1 MEDLKMRVI
10 IDRFE
15 GPYAVCEKEDKTM
28 IDIKRINLPK
38 NVKEGC
44 VLDVCKDKI
53 TVNIEETEKRK
64 KKIDSLTEDI
74 WN

>member
-1 MEDLKMRVI
+1 MKVI

-28 IDIKRINLPK
+28 MDIKRINLPIEA
-38 NVKEGC
+38 KEGY
-44 VLDVCKDKI
+44 VLDVNGDEI
-53 TVNIEETEKRK
+53 TIDLEETQNRK
-64 KKIDSLTEDI
+64 KHMEYITKDM

>member
-1 MEDLKMRVI
+1 MKVI

-28 IDIKRINLPK
+28 MDIKRINLPIEA
-38 NVKEGC
+38 KEGY
-44 VLDVCKDKI
+44 VLDVYGDEI
-53 TVNIEETEKRK
+53 TIDLEETQNRK
-64 KKIDSLTEDI
+64 KHMEYITKDM

>member
-1 MEDLKMRVI
+1 MRVI

-28 IDIKRINLPK
+28 MDIKRINLPK
-38 NVKEGC
+38 DAEQGC
-44 VLDVCKDKI
+44 VLDICKDKI
-53 TVNIEETEKRK
+53 SINIEETEKRK
-64 KKIDSLTEDI
+64 GKIDSLTEDM